1 MSTTPTAIAAEQEN
15 LLQRVKGA
23 FGAGFFLLL
32 QLSPQL
38 VRLYR
43 NERSWTLF
51 RVAMG
56 CFGAALVI
64 LPLSL
69 WHGYFTAV
77 AGLVMFVVS
86 ILLPPAELES
96 ATDRKARELGVQ
108 TVVSGGEYHPANAG
122 ASNAGAPLAAAG
134 DAPGTAVQLFIS
146 PSQIWALAKNFEP
159 LVVITTA
166 EISSLDVEPRED
178 RWLLRV
184 RWNERKAEFVYKG
197 IFAERFAR
205 LAEES
210 LRQANLSTQPKQDKR
225 RAARA

>member
-15 LLQRVKGA
+15 LLQRVKSA
-23 FGAGFFLLL
+23 FGAGFFLLI
-32 QLSPQL
+32 QRSPRL

-43 NERSWTLF
+43 NERSWSLF
-51 RVAMG
+51 RVALC

-77 AGLVMFVVS
+77 AGLALFVVS

-96 ATDRKARELGVQ
+96 STDRKARELGAQ
-108 TVVSGGEYHPANAG
+108 TVVSGGEFHAG
-122 ASNAGAPLAAAG
+122 N
-134 DAPGTAVQLFIS
+134 APGTAAQLFIS
-146 PSQIWALAKNFEP
+146 PSQTWALAKNFET

-166 EISSLDVEPRED
+166 EISSLDVELWED

-184 RWNERKAEFVYKG
+184 RWNERKAEFLYKG

-210 LRQANLSTQPKQDKR
+210 LRQANLATQPKSDKR